1 MIIQD
6 AKKAYAAQM
15 DTLWTRKRD
24 LSQALKNCQQGGAPN
39 VDRVEISREPSAVD
53 AQYNEAQGVM
63 ESIIER
69 ETAIHNAEVAK
80 QQGNALSKAAEEM
93 GKMLEIYHR
102 IASGGQVPP
111 EDEQRLMEYN
121 HKLYMAA
128 KTAVL
133 AGISGS
139 YNTIFIVDLLLSCLP
154 LSNFHDH
161 SELMS
166 AIRIFSRNIRCR
178 HIKPRPDHLHDQAG
192 ETIYFV
198 TGRSLRN
205 HSISSI
211 VRRSDVSSR
220 TAPSS
225 QEHVSDHSGNTR
237 RKFLNIPRRNHRM
250 RYPEQR
256 QPSPPPE
263 ALTQTHQRSFR
274 TS

>member
-1 MIIQD
+1 MKIQD

-39 VDRVEISREPSAVD
+39 VDRVEISRELSAVD

-128 KTAVL
+128 KTAAML
-133 AGISGS
+133 QEGDGEEYDSLFEDEEEKNGEEKTASDRGRGG
-139 YNTIFIVDLLLSCLP
+139 DL
-154 LSNFHDH
+154 
-161 SELMS
+161 
-166 AIRIFSRNIRCR
+166 R
-178 HIKPRPDHLHDQAG
+178 PRRRRG
-192 ETIYFV
+192 
-198 TGRSLRN
+198 
-205 HSISSI
+205 
-211 VRRSDVSSR
+211 RRSRHRLGVMAIPLLRFFFR
-220 TAPSS
+220 TAKKGTKPPFT
-225 QEHVSDHSGNTR
+225 V
-237 RKFLNIPRRNHRM
+237 LCPR
-250 RYPEQR
+250 
-256 QPSPPPE
+256 
-263 ALTQTHQRSFR
+263 
-274 TS
+274 

>member
-1 MIIQD
+1 MKIQD

-39 VDRVEISREPSAVD
+39 VDRVEISHELSAVD

-121 HKLYMAA
+121 HELYMAA
-128 KTAVL
+128 KTAAML
-133 AGISGS
+133 QEGDGEKYDSLFEDEEEKNGEEKTA
-139 YNTIFIVDLLLSCLP
+139 
-154 LSNFHDH
+154 
-161 SELMS
+161 SE
-166 AIRIFSRNIRCR
+166 I
-178 HIKPRPDHLHDQAG
+178 AG
-192 ETIYFV
+192 EAEAGTPV
-198 TGRSLRN
+198 STSP
-205 HSISSI
+205 
-211 VRRSDVSSR
+211 RSDGY
-220 TAPSS
+220 TTPP
-225 QEHVSDHSGNTR
+225 
-237 RKFLNIPRRNHRM
+237 FL
-250 RYPEQR
+250 
-256 QPSPPPE
+256 
-263 ALTQTHQRSFR
+263 F
-274 TS
+274 

>member
-1 MIIQD
+1 MKIQD

-39 VDRVEISREPSAVD
+39 VDRVEISRELSAVD

-128 KTAVL
+128 KTAAML
-133 AGISGS
+133 QEGDGEEYDSLFEDEEGKNGEEKTA
-139 YNTIFIVDLLLSCLP
+139 
-154 LSNFHDH
+154 
-161 SELMS
+161 SE
-166 AIRIFSRNIRCR
+166 I
-178 HIKPRPDHLHDQAG
+178 AG
-192 ETIYFV
+192 EAE
-198 TGRSLRN
+198 
-205 HSISSI
+205 ISVPGGGGDAGLDIAS
-211 VRRSDVSSR
+211 
-220 TAPSS
+220 
-225 QEHVSDHSGNTR
+225 E
-237 RKFLNIPRRNHRM
+237 
-250 RYPEQR
+250 
-256 QPSPPPE
+256 
-263 ALTQTHQRSFR
+263 
-274 TS
+274 

>member
-1 MIIQD
+1 MKIQD

-39 VDRVEISREPSAVD
+39 VDRVEISRELSAVD

-102 IASGGQVPP
+102 IASGQVPP

-128 KTAVL
+128 KTAAML
-133 AGISGS
+133 QEGDGEEYDSLFEDEEEKNGEEKTA
-139 YNTIFIVDLLLSCLP
+139 
-154 LSNFHDH
+154 
-161 SELMS
+161 SE
-166 AIRIFSRNIRCR
+166 I
-178 HIKPRPDHLHDQAG
+178 AG
-192 ETIYFV
+192 EAE
-198 TGRSLRN
+198 
-205 HSISSI
+205 ISVPGGGGDAGLDIAS
-211 VRRSDVSSR
+211 
-220 TAPSS
+220 
-225 QEHVSDHSGNTR
+225 E
-237 RKFLNIPRRNHRM
+237 
-250 RYPEQR
+250 
-256 QPSPPPE
+256 
-263 ALTQTHQRSFR
+263 
-274 TS
+274 

>member
-1 MIIQD
+1 MKIQD

-39 VDRVEISREPSAVD
+39 VDRVEISRELSAVD

-121 HKLYMAA
+121 HELYMAA
-128 KTAVL
+128 KTAAML
-133 AGISGS
+133 QEGDGEKYDSLFEDEEEKNGEEKTASEIAGEAEISVPGGGGS
-139 YNTIFIVDLLLSCLP
+139 RHRLGVMAIPLLRFFFRTAKKAQNRPLRFCAP
-154 LSNFHDH
+154 LSYLRD
-161 SELMS
+161 
-166 AIRIFSRNIRCR
+166 
-178 HIKPRPDHLHDQAG
+178 
-192 ETIYFV
+192 
-198 TGRSLRN
+198 SLRFGRL
-205 HSISSI
+205 HLRWSGAAARPFRSV
-211 VRRSDVSSR
+211 VR
-220 TAPSS
+220 
-225 QEHVSDHSGNTR
+225 N
-237 RKFLNIPRRNHRM
+237 
-250 RYPEQR
+250 
-256 QPSPPPE
+256 
-263 ALTQTHQRSFR
+263 RSFCLGA
-274 TS
+274 SAFPFGIA